1 MVSTGNPLYAKL
13 TIFAELNYLL
23 FVSTRLAKQTAQE
36 VMNHKSV

>member
-36 VMNHKSV
+36 AG